1 MKRHTHMKMLK
12 TLLSAVAVLSVAAA
26 GEARAAGTALDL
38 QSARGVAMA
47 GSVVGFIDDASA
59 IYYNPAGIAQG
70 QGLDFM
76 VGLTGIVPF
85 FNVTAANGTQTSGNH
100 TLIPPPHLYATYG
113 ISDEVTVG
121 IGVFTP
127 YGLSIGWPDGYP
139 GRFIAT
145 QVSEKLYDINPT
157 VAFHFGPVR
166 FAVGAQIVRAT
177 VELQR
182 NINLGTSNPN
192 VYTPPEPA
200 VDLGASAWGFGGNAG
215 IQVDIIEKVLQVGA
229 TYRSRV
235 SYNFNNGQAHFTN
248 IPPQFQGQ
256 LYDQPG
262 NTTTI
267 TPDSVA
273 VGIAYKPMPCLT
285 LDADF
290 TYFTWQ
296 VFQSIALT
304 FPQTPAL
311 NSVEYKNWHHTWNYR
326 VGAEW
331 IIDEHW
337 ALRGGI
343 LLDPTPSPTAT
354 LQPDVPDATRINF
367 AGGVGWRSGAFHVD
381 LGGQWIYFFPTT
393 SGLQSNSPP
402 LFNPASY
409 SSNALV
415 GTLSFEVKI

>member
-1 MKRHTHMKMLK
+1 MKTLK
-12 TLLSAVAVLSVAAA
+12 TLMSAVAVLALVAA
-26 GEARAAGTALDL
+26 GEAKAAGISLDL
-38 QSARGVAMA
+38 HSARAVGMA

-59 IYYNPAGIAQG
+59 IYFNPAGIAQG
-70 QGLDFM
+70 QGIDFM
-76 VGLTGIVPF
+76 VGITGIVPL
-85 FNVTAANGTQTSGNH
+85 FNATAANGVQTSGNH
-100 TLIPPPHLYATYG
+100 TLIPPPHIFATYG

-127 YGLSIGWPDGYP
+127 YGLSLGWPDGYP
-139 GRFIAT
+139 GRYIVT

-166 FAVGAQIVRAT
+166 FAGGAQIVRAT

-182 NINLGTSNPN
+182 NINLGTNNPN

-200 VDLGASAWGFGGNAG
+200 VDLGAAAWGFGGNAG

-229 TYRSRV
+229 AYRSRV
-235 SYNFNNGQAHFTN
+235 FYNFNSGQAHFSN

-256 LYDQPG
+256 LYDQTG
-262 NTTTI
+262 TTNFT
-267 TPDSVA
+267 TPDTVA
-273 VGIAYKPMPCLT
+273 VGFAYKPMPCLT

-290 TYFTWQ
+290 TYFAWQ
-296 VFQSIALT
+296 VFQSIALS
-304 FPQTPAL
+304 FPATPTL
-311 NSVEYKNWHHTWNYR
+311 NSVEAKNWHHTWNYR

-331 IIDEHW
+331 VIDEHW

-354 LQPDVPDATRINF
+354 LQPDVPDSTRINF
-367 AGGVGWRSGAFHVD
+367 AGGIGWRSGAFHVD
-381 LGGQWIYFFPTT
+381 VGAQWIYFLPIT
-393 SGLQSNSPP
+393 SGEQSNSPP
-402 LFNPASY
+402 LYNPASY
-409 SSNALV
+409 NSNALV